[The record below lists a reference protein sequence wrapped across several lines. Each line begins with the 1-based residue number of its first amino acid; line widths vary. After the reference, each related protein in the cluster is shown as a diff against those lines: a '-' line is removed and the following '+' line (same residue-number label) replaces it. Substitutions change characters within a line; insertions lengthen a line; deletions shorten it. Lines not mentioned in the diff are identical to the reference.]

1 LTPASNKPD
10 LHSIGETA
18 FTEVLG
24 TLLSLSATVRESAN
38 DRPVSAAPD
47 EISSSVLLTGQRI
60 SGSVHLR
67 LPLTFVAYAVRRL
80 TGLDGDAGNASELQ
94 DDAAGELANMVAG
107 RVASQLAAHAY
118 PCKLGTPSVS
128 RSARLATKNQKEAA
142 HGAHPETA
150 TAGPRTV
157 PVRSSIGGGEAREC
171 STPPRPSDVLRAGT
185 ARAPVGVSRHALAHE
200 RTDLICEG
208 HWLSLE
214 IQCCYADP

>member
-1 LTPASNKPD
+1 MTPASEQPD
-10 LHSIGETA
+10 LRRIGESA
-18 FTEVLG
+18 FMEVLD
-24 TLLSLSATVRESAN
+24 TLLMLSATVRESAN

-47 EISSSVLLTGQRI
+47 EISSSVVLTGQRI

-67 LPLTFVAYAVRRL
+67 LPTAFVAYAVRRL

-94 DDAAGELANMVAG
+94 DDAAGELTNMVAG

-128 RSARLATKNQKEAA
+128 RGARSATKNKNDLAQ
-142 HGAHPETA
+142 G
-150 TAGPRTV
+150 
-157 PVRSSIGGGEAREC
+157 
-171 STPPRPSDVLRAGT
+171 RA
-185 ARAPVGVSRHALAHE
+185 
-200 RTDLICEG
+200 DLICEG